1 MNAGASV
8 SKSGRLVWFVGL
20 FVAIAI
26 GISYRSWWP
35 SFSRSVASVLSS
47 TSLVSNAQTNVSS
60 SYENEDSDHADH
72 EDHDH
77 AEHDHSAHDHEDGHD
92 HSTAS
97 GPADSIELSPQAK
110 LNLGLTAEFL
120 RPLELSTFK
129 RTINV
134 PGVVIPKPGR
144 TEIRVASP
152 LNGVVTHVHSVTGE
166 AVLPGSL
173 LFEIRLSYED
183 LVESQTAF
191 LKSLGELEV
200 EIREI
205 ARLEAVAQSGAV
217 SGKTLLDRRYAKD
230 KLEALI
236 RSQREG
242 LKLHGLSDR
251 QVDAIANEG
260 KLLRELHIVVPDID
274 QHSDAEELRL
284 SGHPFRTIAFQ
295 ENVQNLDKQPT
306 DLRPLV
312 IESLQI
318 SKGQAVNAGDPLC
331 TLADF
336 SQLFIEGQAFEQDGA
351 AIGVAVAK
359 GWTVDAIFPGT
370 ADDIVRDLKLV
381 FVGNAVDRS
390 SRTLSFFVDL
400 SNSVLSD
407 ETNEH
412 KQRFISWKYR
422 PGQRLEIQVPVEEWK
437 DQLVVPVDA
446 VVKDGAD
453 WFVFQQNGK
462 QFKRVPVHLRY
473 RDQRS
478 AVIANDG
485 SIFPGDVIALRA
497 AHQIQM
503 AIKNLSGPAVDP
515 HAGHSH

>member
-1 MNAGASV
+1 MMNAGSSL
-8 SKSGRLVWFVGL
+8 SKSGRLFWFLGL
-20 FVAIAI
+20 LGVVVL
-26 GISYRSWWP
+26 GLSYRSWLSP
-35 SFSRSVASVLSS
+35 LSRSVARVLSS
-47 TSLVSNAQTNVSS
+47 TSLVSNDESAASS
-60 SYENEDSDHADH
+60 SHEHGESEHADH
-72 EDHDH
+72 EG
-77 AEHDHSAHDHEDGHD
+77 HDHSAHDH
-92 HSTAS
+92 AAPS
-97 GPADSIELSPQAK
+97 GPANSIELSPQAK
-110 LNLGLTAEFL
+110 LNLGLTPEFL

-134 PGVVIPKPGR
+134 PGLVISKPGR

-166 AVLPGSL
+166 AVLPGNL

-205 ARLEAVAQSGAV
+205 ARLEEVAQSGAV

-274 QHSDAEELRL
+274 QHSDEEELRL
-284 SGHPFRTIAFQ
+284 SGNPFRTIAFQ
-295 ENVQNLDKQPT
+295 EVEQSHDKQHSEP
-306 DLRPLV
+306 RPLV

-318 SKGQAVNAGDPLC
+318 SKGQAVTAGDPLC

-336 SQLFIEGQAFEQDGA
+336 SQLYIEGQAFEQDGA
-351 AIGVAVAK
+351 AIGIAVAK

-370 ADDIVRDLKLV
+370 SDDVVRDLKLV

-390 SRTLSFFVDL
+390 SRTLSFYVDL
-400 SNSVLSD
+400 PNSILSD
-407 ETNEH
+407 ETNEE
-412 KQRFISWKYR
+412 KQRFVSWKYR

-462 QFKRVPVHLRY
+462 QFKRVAVHLRH

-485 SIFPGDVIALRA
+485 SLFPGDVIALRS